1 MRSREQVVALL
12 RAGGVIEMGDV
23 LNVASASFT
32 FDFVMW
38 SSRSGFNLVVGATP
52 RPDLSRRLLALARA
66 LDYIGSKASITLV
79 VGADGLDLRTRA
91 DVSRVARVLL
101 VRPESLED
109 DLRVLLPL
117 HLERKAVASVD
128 PIAILRNA
136 VAGDPL
142 VADSP
147 LLHGYASEQRV
158 RDTLRALV
166 AEELIEQ

>member
-12 RAGGVIEMGDV
+12 RAGGFIEMGDV

-109 DLRVLLPL
+109 DLRVLL
-117 HLERKAVASVD
+117 ERKAVASVD